1 MGLQLLLTLSLLS
14 SAAASGISC
23 ASRRLPPL
31 SARAAVLKL
40 RGGVQELGSVEE
52 WELLRNGESRLVV
65 LDFSAVW
72 CGPCQRIEPVYQ
84 ELAEEYGDN
93 ALLLKVDVDDL
104 PELAAQLG
112 VSSMPTFLFF
122 KDGEKID
129 TIRGANE
136 EALREM
142 LLKHAAV

>member
-1 MGLQLLLTLSLLS
+1 MLRMLSIFVWLS
-14 SAAASGISC
+14 SAAASGVSC
-23 ASRRLPPL
+23 APRRLPSPT
-31 SARAAVLKL
+31 ARAAVLRL
-40 RGGVQELGSVEE
+40 RGGVQELESAEE
-52 WELLRNGESRLVV
+52 WERIRNGESRLVV

-72 CGPCQRIEPVYQ
+72 CGPCQRMEPVYQ
-84 ELAEEYGDN
+84 ELSEEYGDN

-104 PELAAQLG
+104 PELAAELG

-122 KDGEKID
+122 KDGEKVD

>member
-1 MGLQLLLTLSLLS
+1 MGLRSLWTLALLS

-23 ASRRLPPL
+23 ATRRLPSPT
-31 SARAAVLKL
+31 ARTALLRL
-40 RGGVQELGSVEE
+40 RGGVQELQSEEE
-52 WELLRNGESRLVV
+52 WEEIRSRESRLIV

-72 CGPCQRIEPVYQ
+72 CGPCQRIAPVYQ
-84 ELAEEYGDN
+84 ELAEEYCDN

-122 KDGEKID
+122 KHGEKVD
-129 TIRGANE
+129 TLRGANE

-142 LLKHAAV
+142 LLKHVAV